1 MPANSAP
8 EESYSTTI
16 SVDQTPDE
24 AYAAINDVRGWWSE
38 DIDGPTD
45 TVGREFTYRNE
56 PTHRCTIRVTEL
68 VPGERAVWLVVD
80 NVFDFTDDKSEWRDT
95 EVRFD
100 IVPRGDKTEIRFT
113 HIGLV
118 PDYECFE
125 VCSGA
130 WDFYINTSLRGLIR
144 SGQGLPNLTER
155 QTSAASNHV

>member
-8 EESYSTTI
+8 ETSFSTTI
-16 SVDQTPDE
+16 LVDQTPAE
-24 AYAAINDVRGWWSE
+24 AYAAINNVRGWWSE

-45 TVGREFTYRNE
+45 TEGGEFTYHND
-56 PTHRCTIRVTEL
+56 PTHRCTIRVWEL
-68 VPGERAVWLVVD
+68 VPGARVVWIVVD
-80 NVFDFTDDKSEWRDT
+80 NVFDFTEDETEWNDT

-100 IVPRGDKTEIRFT
+100 IVPRGDETEIRFS

-118 PDYECFE
+118 PDYECFD

-144 SGQGLPNLTER
+144 TGEGLPNLKER
-155 QTSAASNHV
+155 QGSAASDHA